1 MPRIL
6 ILFAHPRL
14 EKSRINLQLIKDIT
28 TIPGVTFRD
37 LYEEYPDFD
46 VDIKAEQQLLLEHE
60 VIVFH
65 HPFYWYSAPPLIKQW
80 IDLVL
85 AHGWAYGS
93 AGRMLEGKFWLQII
107 TSGGP
112 ESSYQAT
119 GGARFTIREYLIPFE
134 QTARLCKMTFL
145 PPLAIQGTHR
155 MTSEELG
162 IHSRRYQKLISGLSD
177 GSIRPEE
184 LTPFSYTKDYF
195 ESVEGK

>member
-14 EKSRINLQLIKDIT
+14 EKSRINLHLIKGIT
-28 TIPGVTFRD
+28 TISGVTFRD

-46 VDIKAEQQLLLEHE
+46 VDVKSEQQFLLDHDI
-60 VIVFH
+60 IVFH
-65 HPFYWYSAPPLIKQW
+65 HPFYWYSAPPLVKQW

-93 AGRMLEGKFWLQII
+93 TGRMLEGKYWLQVI

-112 ESSYQAT
+112 EASYQPT
-119 GGARFTIREYLIPFE
+119 GGNRFTIRDYLIPFD

-155 MTSEELG
+155 MTPEELG
-162 IHSRRYQKLISGLSD
+162 IHSDRYRNLIAGLAD
-177 GSIRPEE
+177 GSINPEK
-184 LTPFSYTKDYF
+184 LNRFLYVKDYF
-195 ESVEGK
+195 ESGEGK